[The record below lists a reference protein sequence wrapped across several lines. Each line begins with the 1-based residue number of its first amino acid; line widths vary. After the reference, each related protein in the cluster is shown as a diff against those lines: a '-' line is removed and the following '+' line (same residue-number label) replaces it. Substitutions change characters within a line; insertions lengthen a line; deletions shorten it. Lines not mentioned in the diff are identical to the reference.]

1 MPLDRTFFRS
11 KVARRIFILF
21 ICCAILPILAL
32 AALSL
37 ATVSEQLNEQSQ
49 KRLQQAAKAV
59 GQSIIERLIFLDAEL
74 RLPFG
79 LGIELDALYRRLN
92 YTGVGFTP
100 STTATV
106 SGNGLEFPLLA
117 KYRFPA
123 KVVRPFVDAGFAFN
137 TLSGL
142 KQSVLTTTGLSNAP
156 VATKTGK
163 GFVMGAGLD
172 IHLLVVHFS
181 PEIRY
186 THWGSTQFVDPLS
199 LVNGNQN
206 QAEFLVGITF

>member
-1 MPLDRTFFRS
+1 MRPWLLLLFGAASACAQPFGFGVKAGLPLTDFFTAARTQSFSFTS
-11 KVARRIFILF
+11 
-21 ICCAILPILAL
+21 LP
-32 AALSL
+32 
-37 ATVSEQLNEQSQ
+37 
-49 KRLQQAAKAV
+49 KRYVV
-59 GQSIIERLIFLDAEL
+59 GLDAEL

-92 YTGVGFTP
+92 YTGVA
-100 STTATV
+100 SATTSANV
-106 SGNGLEFPLLA
+106 SGNGWEFPLLA
-117 KYRFPA
+117 KYRFPS

-142 KQSVLTTTGLSNAP
+142 KQSVFTATGLSNAP
-156 VATKTGK
+156 VTTKTGK

-172 IHLLVVHFS
+172 VHVLVVHFS

-199 LVNGNQN
+199 LVRGNQN
-206 QAEFLVGITF
+206 QAEFLLGITF